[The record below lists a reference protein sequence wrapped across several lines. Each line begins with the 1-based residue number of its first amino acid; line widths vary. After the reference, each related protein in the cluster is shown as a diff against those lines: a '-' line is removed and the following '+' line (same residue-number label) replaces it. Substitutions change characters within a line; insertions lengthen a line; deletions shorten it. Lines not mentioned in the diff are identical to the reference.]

1 MKKKLLSILLVTAMV
16 ATMAA
21 GCGGSGDSASESE
34 EGGGNSI
41 TVLVESGS
49 PAEALANETAADFE
63 EETGCKVIV
72 DAVAYT
78 GMYDKLS
85 TEIKAPEKQHMTLP
99 AWTSYGW
106 RLSQTP
112 LSLWRTQ
119 IPATSFPHWKKVGTI
134 DGNLL
139 GYPMWTNCKILIYRK
154 DIIPEDKV
162 PTTWD
167 EYKAVA
173 EEVATSDMYGTTVL
187 GSGSDAVCSYLD
199 FACQAGAEGLVFDA
213 DGNVNITTQPYVDAM
228 NFMVETADAD
238 YTPSDALA
246 TAATESQELFT
257 NGKTAMQINWSPSV
271 SGSSRSTWRR

>member
-85 TEIKAPEKQHMTLP
+85 TEIKA
-99 AWTSYGW
+99 
-106 RLSQTP
+106 
-112 LSLWRTQ
+112 
-119 IPATSFPHWKKVGTI
+119 
-134 DGNLL
+134 
-139 GYPMWTNCKILIYRK
+139 
-154 DIIPEDKV
+154 
-162 PTTWD
+162 
-167 EYKAVA
+167 
-173 EEVATSDMYGTTVL
+173 
-187 GSGSDAVCSYLD
+187 
-199 FACQAGAEGLVFDA
+199 
-213 DGNVNITTQPYVDAM
+213 
-228 NFMVETADAD
+228 
-238 YTPSDALA
+238 
-246 TAATESQELFT
+246 
-257 NGKTAMQINWSPSV
+257 
-271 SGSSRSTWRR
+271 

>member
-1 MKKKLLSILLVTAMV
+1 MH
-16 ATMAA
+16 
-21 GCGGSGDSASESE
+21 E
-34 EGGGNSI
+34 
-41 TVLVESGS
+41 
-49 PAEALANETAADFE
+49 
-63 EETGCKVIV
+63 VIV

-85 TEIKAPEKQHMTLP
+85 TEIKAGEAAHDVACMDFVWLAAFADPIEPVADADTSDFLPTLEE
-99 AWTSYGW
+99 
-106 RLSQTP
+106 
-112 LSLWRTQ
+112 
-119 IPATSFPHWKKVGTI
+119 SFGTI

-187 GSGSDAVCSYLD
+187 GSGSYAVCSYLD

-228 NFMVETADAD
+228 NFMVETSGAD
-238 YTPSDALA
+238 YTPSDVLA

-257 NGKTAMQINWSPSV
+257 NGRQQC
-271 SGSSRSTWRR
+271 RSTGAISIRQQ

>member
-85 TEIKAPEKQHMTLP
+85 TEIKAGEAAHDVACMDFVWLAAFADAIEPVADADTSDFLPTLEE
-99 AWTSYGW
+99 S
-106 RLSQTP
+106 
-112 LSLWRTQ
+112 
-119 IPATSFPHWKKVGTI
+119 GTI

-139 GYPMWTNCKILIYRK
+139 GYPMWTNCKILIYR
-154 DIIPEDKV
+154 
-162 PTTWD
+162 
-167 EYKAVA
+167 
-173 EEVATSDMYGTTVL
+173 
-187 GSGSDAVCSYLD
+187 
-199 FACQAGAEGLVFDA
+199 
-213 DGNVNITTQPYVDAM
+213 
-228 NFMVETADAD
+228 
-238 YTPSDALA
+238 
-246 TAATESQELFT
+246 
-257 NGKTAMQINWSPSV
+257 
-271 SGSSRSTWRR
+271 

>member
-85 TEIKAPEKQHMTLP
+85 TEIKAGEAAHDVACMDFVWLAAFADAIEPVADADTSDFLPTLEE
-99 AWTSYGW
+99 S
-106 RLSQTP
+106 
-112 LSLWRTQ
+112 
-119 IPATSFPHWKKVGTI
+119 GTI

-139 GYPMWTNCKILIYRK
+139 GYPRRFPSMVPLSSSVGRK
-154 DIIPEDKV
+154 SLV
-162 PTTWD
+162 SASATGSMASA
-167 EYKAVA
+167 KAA
-173 EEVATSDMYGTTVL
+173 SHTKSMQATSCAASPALISVESL
-187 GSGSDAVCSYLD
+187 SYIP
-199 FACQAGAEGLVFDA
+199 V
-213 DGNVNITTQPYVDAM
+213 
-228 NFMVETADAD
+228 
-238 YTPSDALA
+238 
-246 TAATESQELFT
+246 
-257 NGKTAMQINWSPSV
+257 
-271 SGSSRSTWRR
+271 